1 MTTANISDIA
11 QTLAAVAT
19 VLSLLFVGVQIRQNT
34 RATRAAAHHN
44 VSDSLNELNLMFAG
58 SGDVTR
64 IWLTGMQ
71 DRRALSP
78 EEKWRFDSVMRA
90 YMHVC
95 ETMFV
100 QTELGSGD
108 DSIRLAEE
116 EGIRTVMASPGS
128 REWWDENPYGFCA
141 EFRAYVGRVAAA
153 PGNEAAA
160 A

>member
-1 MTTANISDIA
+1 MTAADISDIA
-11 QTLAAVAT
+11 QLLAAVAT
-19 VLSLLFVGVQIRQNT
+19 VSSLLFVGVQIRQNT

-58 SGDVTR
+58 DGDVTK
-64 IWLTGMQ
+64 IWLAGMQ
-71 DRRALSP
+71 DRKALSP

-141 EFRAYVGRVAAA
+141 EFRAYVARVAEQETPA
-153 PGNEAAA
+153 P
-160 A
+160 

>member
-1 MTTANISDIA
+1 MTIAAISDIA
-11 QTLAAVAT
+11 QALAAVAT

-34 RATRAAAHHN
+34 RATQAAAHHN

-58 SGDVTR
+58 SGDVTK

-71 DRRALSP
+71 DRKALSP

-116 EGIRTVMASPGS
+116 EGIKTVMTSPGS

-141 EFRAYVGRVAAA
+141 EFRNYVEGLA
-153 PGNEAAA
+153 PATEGDA
-160 A
+160 

>member
-1 MTTANISDIA
+1 MTTANISDITQA
-11 QTLAAVAT
+11 LAAVAT

-34 RATRAAAHHN
+34 RATQAAAHHN

-58 SGDVTR
+58 DGEVTK

-71 DRRALSP
+71 DRKALSP

-141 EFRAYVGRVAAA
+141 EFRSYVARVAAA
-153 PGNEAAA
+153 DAAEG
-160 A
+160 

>member
-1 MTTANISDIA
+1 MNTADISNIA
-11 QTLAAVAT
+11 QALAAAAT
-19 VLSLLFVGVQIRQNT
+19 VLSLLFVGYQIRQNT
-34 RATRAAAHHN
+34 RATQAAAHHS

-58 SGDVTR
+58 SADVTK

-71 DRRALSP
+71 DRKALSP
-78 EEKWRFDSVMRA
+78 EEKWRFDSIMRA

-116 EGIRTVMASPGS
+116 EGIKTVMASPGS

-141 EFRAYVGRVAAA
+141 EFRRYIEGLA
-153 PGNEAAA
+153 PATGAEA
-160 A
+160 

>member
-19 VLSLLFVGVQIRQNT
+19 VLSLLFVGLQIRQNT

-44 VSDSLNELNLMFAG
+44 VSDSLNALNVMFAG
-58 SGDVTR
+58 SGDVTK

-71 DRRALSP
+71 DRKALSP
-78 EEKWRFDSVMRA
+78 EEKWRFDSMMRA

-141 EFRAYVGRVAAA
+141 EFRSYVEGLAPSRVSDA
-153 PGNEAAA
+153 
-160 A
+160 

>member
-11 QTLAAVAT
+11 QALAAVAT
-19 VLSLLFVGVQIRQNT
+19 ILSLIFVGVQIRQNT

-44 VSDSLNELNLMFAG
+44 VSDSLNQLNLMFAG
-58 SGDVTR
+58 DGEVTN
-64 IWLTGMQ
+64 ICLTGMQ
-71 DRRALSP
+71 DRKALSP
-78 EEKWRFDSVMRA
+78 EEKWRFDSMMRA

-116 EGIRTVMASPGS
+116 EGIRAMMASPGS

-141 EFRAYVGRVAAA
+141 EFRSYVEGLA
-153 PGNEAAA
+153 PPKPPAS
-160 A
+160 

>member
-1 MTTANISDIA
+1 MTAADISDIA
-11 QTLAAVAT
+11 QLLAAVAT
-19 VLSLLFVGVQIRQNT
+19 VSSLLFVGVQIRQNT

-58 SGDVTR
+58 DGDVTK
-64 IWLTGMQ
+64 IWLAGMQ
-71 DRRALSP
+71 DRKALSP

>member
-1 MTTANISDIA
+1 MTSADISNIA
-11 QTLAAVAT
+11 QALAAVAT

-44 VSDSLNELNLMFAG
+44 VSNSLNELNLMFAG
-58 SGDVTR
+58 NGDVTK

-71 DRRALSP
+71 DRKALSP

-100 QTELGSGD
+100 QAELGSGD

-116 EGIRTVMASPGS
+116 DGIRTVMASPGS
-128 REWWDENPYGFCA
+128 REWWDENPYGFCT
-141 EFRAYVGRVAAA
+141 EFRSYVAGLA
-153 PGNEAAA
+153 PTPEFGA
-160 A
+160 

>member
-1 MTTANISDIA
+1 MTSADISNIA
-11 QTLAAVAT
+11 QALAAVAT

-44 VSDSLNELNLMFAG
+44 VSNSLNELNLMFAG
-58 SGDVTR
+58 SADVTK

-71 DRRALSP
+71 DRKALSP

-100 QTELGSGD
+100 QAELGSGD

-128 REWWDENPYGFCA
+128 REWWYENPYGFCA
-141 EFRAYVGRVAAA
+141 EFRRYVEGLV
-153 PGNEAAA
+153 PVVGVEV
-160 A
+160 

>member
-11 QTLAAVAT
+11 QALAAVAT

-34 RATRAAAHHN
+34 RATRAAAHHS
-44 VSDSLNELNLMFAG
+44 VSDSLNEMNRMFAENA
-58 SGDVTR
+58 DLTK

-71 DRRALSP
+71 DRKALSP

-116 EGIRTVMASPGS
+116 EGIKTVMASPGS

-141 EFRAYVGRVAAA
+141 EFRSYVAGLVPA
-153 PGNEAAA
+153 PEPGA
-160 A
+160 

>member
-1 MTTANISDIA
+1 MNFGSIFDLGQA
-11 QTLAAVAT
+11 LAAIAT
-19 VLSLLFVGVQIRQNT
+19 VLGLVFVGYQIRQNT

-44 VSDSLNELNLMFAG
+44 VSDSLNALNLMFAE
-58 SGDVTR
+58 SADLTK

-71 DRRALSP
+71 DRKALSA
-78 EEKWRFDSVMRA
+78 EDKWRFDSVMRA

-100 QTELGSGD
+100 QSELGSGD

-128 REWWDENPYGFCA
+128 REWWDENPYGFGP
-141 EFRAYVGRVAAA
+141 EFREYVDRLA
-153 PGNEAAA
+153 PVPERL
-160 A
+160 

>member
-1 MTTANISDIA
+1 MTSADLSNIA
-11 QTLAAVAT
+11 QALAAVAT

-34 RATRAAAHHN
+34 RATRAAAHHS
-44 VSDSLNELNLMFAG
+44 VSDSLNDLNLMFAG
-58 SGDVTR
+58 NGDVTK

-71 DRRALSP
+71 DRKELSP

-116 EGIRTVMASPGS
+116 AGIRTMMASAGS

-141 EFRAYVGRVAAA
+141 EFRRYAEGLA
-153 PGNEAAA
+153 PVVRAEA
-160 A
+160 